1 MKLRLAVVAVLM
13 AKRESVRMGAKKS
26 LDNNSQKRRGPR
38 RQIPPTTVLG
48 RADSYRSTLQ
58 EIWDSIWP
66 SLSVAQSAEDI
77 IRALENAPPYGR
89 EFAPYSA
96 AILGVLKEKR
106 FPKRRKSRL
115 NFIADSIAGIP
126 NVSPRRSRD
135 ICFEERAKKDGTHR
149 ILRYEYYVE
158 CSCGYEGHS
167 KNHACPN
174 CGAEIRFPVNVGS
187 FVS

>member
-1 MKLRLAVVAVLM
+1 M
-13 AKRESVRMGAKKS
+13 EAKKS
-26 LDNNSQKRRGPR
+26 LDSNFRKPR
-38 RQIPPTTVLG
+38 RQIPPPTVIG
-48 RADSYRSTLQ
+48 RSDSYRETLQ
-58 EIWDSIWP
+58 VIWDSIWP
-66 SLSVAQSAEDI
+66 SLSAAQSAEDVS
-77 IRALENAPPYGR
+77 RALENAPPYGR
-89 EFAPYSA
+89 GFVPFSA

-106 FPKRRKSRL
+106 FPSRRKSRI

-135 ICFEERAKKDGTHR
+135 ICFEERAKKDGTR

-187 FVS
+187 IVS

>member
-1 MKLRLAVVAVLM
+1 M
-13 AKRESVRMGAKKS
+13 EAKKS
-26 LDNNSQKRRGPR
+26 LDSNSRKRRGPR
-38 RQIPPTTVLG
+38 RQILPTTVIG
-48 RADSYRSTLQ
+48 RSDNYRETLQ
-58 EIWDSIWP
+58 VIWDSIWP
-66 SLSVAQSAEDI
+66 SLSVAQSAEDVS
-77 IRALENAPPYGR
+77 RALENAPPYGR
-89 EFAPYSA
+89 ELAAFAE
-96 AILGVLKEKR
+96 AILGILKEKR
-106 FPKRRKSRL
+106 FPKRRKARI

-135 ICFEERAKKDGTHR
+135 ICFEERAKKDGTR

-167 KNHACPN
+167 KNHGCPN

>member
-1 MKLRLAVVAVLM
+1 M
-13 AKRESVRMGAKKS
+13 AKRKKTEMEAKKS
-26 LDNNSQKRRGPR
+26 LDNTSQKRRGPR
-38 RQIPPTTVLG
+38 RQIPPTTVIG
-48 RADSYRSTLQ
+48 RSDNYRETLQ
-58 EIWDSIWP
+58 EMWDSIWP
-66 SLSVAQSAEDI
+66 SLSAAQSAEDVS
-77 IRALENAPPYGR
+77 RALENAPPYGR
-89 EFAPYSA
+89 EFASFSA
-96 AILGVLKEKR
+96 AILEVLKEKR
-106 FPKRRKSRL
+106 FPSRRKSRI

-135 ICFEERAKKDGTHR
+135 ICFEERAKKDGTR

>member
-1 MKLRLAVVAVLM
+1 M
-13 AKRESVRMGAKKS
+13 AKRESRRMKAKKAKKD
-26 LDNNSQKRRGPR
+26 LDNNSQRRRGPR
-38 RQIPPTTVLG
+38 RQIPPPTVIG
-48 RADSYRSTLQ
+48 RSDSYRKTLQ

-66 SLSVAQSAEDI
+66 SLSGAQSAEDVT
-77 IRALENAPPYGR
+77 RALESAPPYGR
-89 EFAPYSA
+89 GFAPFSS

-106 FPKRRKSRL
+106 FPNRRKSRI

-135 ICFEERAKKDGTHR
+135 ICLEERAKKDSTR

-174 CGAEIRFPVNVGS
+174 CGAEIPFPMNVGS